1 VKMASTK
8 EVSLFLSEAGALKQ
22 VKRAWF
28 LAGVENPESVAEH
41 IQRSML
47 IGYALAEMEGVDA
60 KHVTLMLLF
69 HDLPETRL
77 GDLNKIQ
84 QRYLDKKSAEMRV
97 AKEQAARMPAG
108 MAGDYL
114 KLFTEFEEQ
123 KSKPAIVAKDAELLE
138 CAFQALEY
146 RNGASPHIQ
155 EWVARCRQSLKTE
168 SAKKLLQEAET
179 AKIPWWDG
187 LKVPLR

>member
-1 VKMASTK
+1 MASEK

-41 IQRSML
+41 MYRSML
-47 IGYALAEMEGVDA
+47 IGYALAEMEGVDS
-60 KHVTLMLLF
+60 KHVALMLLF

-84 QRYLDKKSAEMRV
+84 QRYLDKKNAEMRI

-108 MAGDYL
+108 MSGDYL

-123 KSKPAIVAKDAELLE
+123 KTKAAVVAKDAELLDL
-138 CAFQALEY
+138 ALQALEY
-146 RNGASPHIQ
+146 RGRSHSSIE
-155 EWVARCRQSLKTE
+155 EWLVRARQALKTP
-168 SAKKLLQEAET
+168 SAKKLLQEAQAAE
-179 AKIPWWDG
+179 IPWWDG
-187 LKVPLR
+187 LKVALR